1 MKVGDMVF
9 NHKTKKPCV
18 LVQIGS
24 EMFDSTKYSRPTRI
38 AVVINVGEAQKT
50 YALMDRLEKMKDG

>member
-9 NHKTKKPCV
+9 NHRTKKPCV

-24 EMFDSTKYSRPTRI
+24 EMFDDSRYERPTRI
-38 AVVINVGEAQKT
+38 AVVINVGEMQKT
-50 YALMDRLEKMKDG
+50 YALMDRLEEMKDG